1 MPFFGTWK
9 RALLAFSRAKKWH
22 FERPDLRTESKNL
35 AKHPPKWLG
44 RHLGHAFPFS
54 GEYQANHV
62 FRAVRSSFYTL
73 KRPKNENSSYFLLAF
88 WRPRSYEEEDSR
100 TRHCQSLTSGG
111 IFDTWSESQ
120 FFQTCGRSGKLWS
133 TWRSFLGQHQ
143 AAGINLK
150 VNLGLCIAYRWSE
163 TLCSPQEES
172 LWSFPE
178 GTPTLPPLLTK
189 TNLTIQGW
197 LTDGSSPF
205 PIANLT
211 CLTRR

>member
-1 MPFFGTWK
+1 MVGDIRTLSPLLLPPSPNYSFGTFIKSQVPNPVPLECWQ
-9 RALLAFSRAKKWH
+9 FEDQEVVKKKIQ
-22 FERPDLRTESKNL
+22 ELR
-35 AKHPPKWLG
+35 
-44 RHLGHAFPFS
+44 R
-54 GEYQANHV
+54 
-62 FRAVRSSFYTL
+62 
-73 KRPKNENSSYFLLAF
+73 
-88 WRPRSYEEEDSR
+88 
-100 TRHCQSLTSGG
+100 CQSLISGG

-178 GTPTLPPLLTK
+178 GTPTLPPFLLK
-189 TNLTIQGW
+189 SNPTIQGW
-197 LTDGSSPF
+197 LTDSSRPF
-205 PIANLT
+205 PSANLT
-211 CLTRR
+211 LSDP